1 MLRILSGLLFVM
13 ACCLTALADDGA
25 AIQPADRILLLGDS
39 NTYAGGYVTQLETW
53 LTIHQPQGDWTIVNH
68 GLPSE
73 TASGESEPAHPF
85 PRPCVHERLERAL
98 EKFRPTVVTIA
109 YGMNDGIYY
118 PPSPE
123 RLASYQQGITRAIEK
138 CQKAGARV
146 FVLTPPMFDALPLKA
161 AGKLKPAGEKEY
173 AWFSPYANYDE
184 TLGQFADWI
193 KTQGPQCQGVIDVR
207 TPILKHVDENRR
219 TNPAYTMA
227 GDGIHYDAT
236 GHRIVAT
243 EIWKAW
249 RLKPENPVGTD
260 NDIQRAATIHPLV
273 EKRQKLMLHAWL
285 SHVGHQR
292 PGIESGLPLA
302 EAEAQA
308 AELRVEIRKRLSDR

>member
-1 MLRILSGLLFVM
+1 MLRTLCCLLCVM
-13 ACCLTALADDGA
+13 ACCLAAVGDDTPE
-25 AIQPADRILLLGDS
+25 IQPADRILLLGDS
-39 NTYAGGYVTQLETW
+39 NTYAGGYAVQLETW
-53 LTIHQPQGDWTIVNH
+53 LTIHQPLADWTIVNH

-85 PRPCVHERLERAL
+85 PRPCVHERLDRAL
-98 EKFRPTVVTIA
+98 EKFRPTVVMIA

-123 RLASYQQGITRAIEK
+123 RLVAYQQGITRAIEK

-193 KTQGPQCQGVIDVR
+193 MTQGPQCQGVIDVR
-207 TPILKHVDENRR
+207 TPILKHVDQMRR
-219 TNPAYTMA
+219 TNPSFTMA
-227 GDGIHYDAT
+227 GDGIHFDAV

-243 EIWKAW
+243 EIWKTW
-249 RLKPENPVGTD
+249 RLKPENPVGKD
-260 NDIQRAATIHPLV
+260 ADIQQAAAIQPLV
-273 EKRQKLMLHAWL
+273 EQRQKLMLHAWL
-285 SHVGHQR
+285 THVGHQR
-292 PGIESGLPLA
+292 PGIEAGLPLA
-302 EAEAQA
+302 EVEAQA
-308 AELRVEIRKRLSDR
+308 TELRAEIRQRLSAR

>member
-1 MLRILSGLLFVM
+1 MLRIISCLLCVM
-13 ACCLTALADDGA
+13 ACCLAAVGDDTP

-39 NTYAGGYVTQLETW
+39 NTYAGGYAAQLETW
-53 LTIHQPQGDWTIVNH
+53 LTIHQPLADWTIVNH

-85 PRPCVHERLERAL
+85 PRPCVHERLDRAL
-98 EKFRPTVVTIA
+98 AKFRPTVVTIA

-123 RLASYQQGITRAIEK
+123 RLVAYQQGITTAIKK

-207 TPILKHVDENRR
+207 TPILKHVDQMRR
-219 TNPAYTMA
+219 TNPSFTMA
-227 GDGIHYDAT
+227 GDGIHFDAV

-249 RLKPENPVGTD
+249 RLKPENPVGID
-260 NDIQRAATIHPLV
+260 ADVQQAAAIQPLV
-273 EKRQKLMLHAWL
+273 EQRQKLMLHAWL

-292 PGIESGLPLA
+292 PGIEAGLPLA

-308 AELRVEIRKRLSDR
+308 AELRAEIRQRLSAR